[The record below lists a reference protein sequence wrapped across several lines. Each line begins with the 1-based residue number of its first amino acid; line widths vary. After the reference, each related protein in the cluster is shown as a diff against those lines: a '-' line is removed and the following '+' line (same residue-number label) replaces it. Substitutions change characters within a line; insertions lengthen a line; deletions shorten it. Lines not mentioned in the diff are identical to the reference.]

1 MEGGRGRERVVRQS
15 VFTEPICRT
24 STSVCQTIHPP
35 SCRAPLSILPL
46 QNAPRTSSSTTEC
59 DSPWLLARFLVGYLV
74 VDGPLKIASAP
85 AWVCTKQGNTPVH
98 RQLGR
103 QSKYR
108 QTRLRGCGR
117 LSRSVSNC
125 KLAVLL
131 CAPKLPCP
139 LSCCPIYSL
148 SVCGPD
154 EHEQQHPFSLRLL
167 RRIREHPQ
175 LAKL

>member
-35 SCRAPLSILPL
+35 SCRAPPPILPL
-46 QNAPRTSSSTTEC
+46 PTAPRTSSSTTEC

-103 QSKYR
+103 QAKYR
-108 QTRLRGCGR
+108 QTTLRRCGR

-125 KLAVLL
+125 ELAVLSYPAPSL
-131 CAPKLPCP
+131 VALFIPCVCAAQMSMSNNTRSHFASFAAYVSIP
-139 LSCCPIYSL
+139 S
-148 SVCGPD
+148 
-154 EHEQQHPFSLRLL
+154 
-167 RRIREHPQ
+167 
-175 LAKL
+175 